1 MMRITVSF
9 LPSELLPK
17 PLGAV
22 APDGQ
27 DSGVLPATAIVI
39 DVLRATSVVSAALAN
54 GAKRILT
61 FADLEEARSHAMG
74 LRDQQE
80 AVLLCGERN
89 CQPILGFDL
98 GNSPAEYDRETVQGK
113 TLCLTTTNGTKA
125 LQAAQPFEKIL
136 TASFTNAAAVV
147 AALPHSNQPIH
158 IICAGTD
165 GSITGEDTLLAG
177 RIVDA
182 CCKSFG
188 AKIDNDSAEIAR
200 RYWLQDE
207 QGQSLA
213 ERLRQ
218 SQGGRNLDRLGFGA
232 DIQRCAASDTINVVP
247 QVTARSPMEI
257 AMMR

>member
-17 PLGAV
+17 TLGAV
-22 APDGQ
+22 APDCQ
-27 DSGVLPATAIVI
+27 DFGVLPATAIVI

-89 CQPILGFDL
+89 CQPIPGFDL

-125 LQAAQPFEKIL
+125 LQAAQPFKKIL
-136 TASFTNAAAVV
+136 TASFTNAAAVI
-147 AALPHSNQPIH
+147 ASLQHSNQPIH

-177 RIVDA
+177 RIVDV
-182 CCKSFG
+182 CCKLFE

-200 RYWLQDE
+200 RYWLDE
-207 QGQSLA
+207 QDQSLA

-232 DIQRCAASDTINVVP
+232 DIQRCAASDTIDVVP